1 LAAEE
6 RELLRQERWAYCR
19 ALLGCLASLMIG
31 LALMGWSLH
40 TTNQRWAGTA
50 FWGGLLVGHGGIT
63 VVLTRLYRT
72 GEESGWW

>member
-1 LAAEE
+1 
-6 RELLRQERWAYCR
+6 
-19 ALLGCLASLMIG
+19 MIG

-40 TTNQRWAGTA
+40 TANQRWAGTA

-63 VVLTRLYRT
+63 VVLARLYRT